1 MNAQKLEE
9 RTGATPGSI
18 AQSIVNLGERL
29 VLLGHDISAGLNLV
43 AESTQ
48 ARIAMLDT
56 DLMACGK
63 AYHDLAVQ
71 YGAVS
76 QPSHNRRVGDI
87 INDSAQP
94 REG

>member
-48 ARIAMLDT
+48 LE
-56 DLMACGK
+56 
-63 AYHDLAVQ
+63 
-71 YGAVS
+71 S
-76 QPSHNRRVGDI
+76 RRLT
-87 INDSAQP
+87 P
-94 REG
+94 T

>member
-1 MNAQKLEE
+1 MNAQKLGE

-18 AQSIVNLGERL
+18 AQSIVDLEERL
-29 VLLGHDISAGLNLV
+29 VLLGHDIGAGLNLV

-63 AYHDLAVQ
+63 AYHDLQCNTALSVHHHITKGWR
-71 YGAVS
+71 Y
-76 QPSHNRRVGDI
+76 H
-87 INDSAQP
+87 
-94 REG
+94 

>member
-29 VLLGHDISAGLNLV
+29 VLLGHDINAGLNLV

-56 DLMACGK
+56 DLMAFGK

-76 QPSHNRRVGDI
+76 PPSHNRRVGDI
-87 INDSAQP
+87 IHDSTRP